1 MWKILNIF
9 DGDYGCEELKDGETP
24 KVTVTLE
31 DENGNRRFFS
41 VKDSVLYEKNLGEGS
56 VLDDLS
62 FFWTR
67 NNARYV

>member
-41 VKDSVLYEKNLGEGS
+41 VKDSVLYEKNLDEG
-56 VLDDLS
+56 
-62 FFWTR
+62 
-67 NNARYV
+67 

>member
-41 VKDSVLYEKNLGEGS
+41 VKDSVLYEKNLAKARF
-56 VLDDLS
+56 LMTCP
-62 FFWTR
+62 FFGQGIM
-67 NNARYV
+67 

>member
-41 VKDSVLYEKNLGEGS
+41 VKDSVLYEKNLAK
-56 VLDDLS
+56 VRFLMTCL
-62 FFWTR
+62 FWTR
-67 NNARYV
+67 NNVRYV

>member
-41 VKDSVLYEKNLGEGS
+41 VKDSVLYEKNRSNEKVNS
-56 VLDDLS
+56 
-62 FFWTR
+62 
-67 NNARYV
+67 N

>member
-41 VKDSVLYEKNLGEGS
+41 VKDSFLYEKTLMKARF
-56 VLDDLS
+56 LMTCP

-67 NNARYV
+67 NNVRYV

>member
-41 VKDSVLYEKNLGEGS
+41 VKDSVLYEKNLAK
-56 VLDDLS
+56 VRFLMTCP
-62 FFWTR
+62 FFGQGIM
-67 NNARYV
+67 

>member
-41 VKDSVLYEKNLGEGS
+41 VKDSFLYEKNLDEGS
-56 VLDDLS
+56 AFDDLS
-62 FFWTR
+62 FFLDKE
-67 NNARYV
+67 